1 MRNPFN
7 ITGRLA
13 TGNNGSADEP
23 VSPSRSPSPK
33 RRGKTQKK
41 TESEKKIQL
50 TTELTRLKFM
60 WQVYQLKLLVCP
72 ALSRSNEQE
81 ETNNHR

>member
-13 TGNNGSADEP
+13 TGNNGSEDEP
-23 VSPSRSPSPK
+23 VSPTRSPSPK

-41 TESEKKIQL
+41 AESEKKIQL
-50 TTELTRLKFM
+50 TT
-60 WQVYQLKLLVCP
+60 
-72 ALSRSNEQE
+72 
-81 ETNNHR
+81 